1 MSDRRPAERARGWP
15 SKETVMKRML
25 DVVAIALVLL
35 TVAPVLPATNAGS
48 SNPQFAAVAAWPTIC
63 FEFAFWKYCI

>member
-1 MSDRRPAERARGWP
+1 
-15 SKETVMKRML
+15 MKRML

-35 TVAPVLPATNAGS
+35 TVAPALPATNAGS

>member
-1 MSDRRPAERARGWP
+1 
-15 SKETVMKRML
+15 MKRML

-35 TVAPVLPATNAGS
+35 TVAPALPAASTRS
-48 SNPQFAAVAAWPTIC
+48 SQAQFAVAAWPTIC